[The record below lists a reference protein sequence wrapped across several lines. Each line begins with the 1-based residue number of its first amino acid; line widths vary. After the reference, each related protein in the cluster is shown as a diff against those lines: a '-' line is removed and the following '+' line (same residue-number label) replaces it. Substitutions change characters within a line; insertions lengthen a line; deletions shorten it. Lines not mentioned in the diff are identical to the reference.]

1 PRGQRG
7 AGERRAEPQVRRGGD
22 GVDPAA
28 PWGGLRGAGAGDLL
42 PGAAGAVQGAALLA
56 VRRDVPH
63 DGDGQD
69 PEVQATPDGRR
80 AARTPRRRG
89 GGDRLRKTIALSEP
103 SAGANLVLA
112 MLPRARAYAAVAGVP
127 PAYGLYAS

>member
-1 PRGQRG
+1 
-7 AGERRAEPQVRRGGD
+7 
-22 GVDPAA
+22 DPAA
-28 PWGGLRGAGAGDLL
+28 PGGGLRGAGASELL

-69 PEVQATPDGRR
+69 PEVQAARDGRR

-89 GGDRLRKTIALSEP
+89 GGDRLRKTIALSKPPPGPTSSWPCCPRRWPPRP
-103 SAGANLVLA
+103 SPAN
-112 MLPRARAYAAVAGVP
+112 
-127 PAYGLYAS
+127 